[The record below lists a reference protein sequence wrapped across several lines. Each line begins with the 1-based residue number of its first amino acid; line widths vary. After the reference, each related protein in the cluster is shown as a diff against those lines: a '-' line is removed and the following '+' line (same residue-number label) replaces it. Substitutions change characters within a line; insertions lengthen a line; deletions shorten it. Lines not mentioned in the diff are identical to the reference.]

1 VTSHDGPISLGTF
14 DFQFTRDEINVYRKA
29 LGFPEGEEVPI
40 TFATRA
46 LTEPAAL
53 AELRTVCGD
62 QIPIHIE
69 QAFDVTEALNSEIN
83 YKVSLVLEVLRDS
96 RMRLTGTFTSP
107 SNGVCIVMRSEFLL
121 VQLAALK

>member
-1 VTSHDGPISLGTF
+1 MTNLDGPISLGPF

-29 LGFPEGEEVPI
+29 LGFPDGEDVPI
-40 TFATRA
+40 TFAARA
-46 LTEPAAL
+46 LTEPAVL
-53 AELRTVCGD
+53 AELRAVFSD

-69 QAFDVTEALNSEIN
+69 QSFDVIEALKPEVD
-83 YKVSLVLEVLRDS
+83 YKTILVLEVLQDS

-107 SNGVCIVMRSEFLL
+107 SNGVCVVMRSELLL

>member
-1 VTSHDGPISLGTF
+1 MTNHDGPISSGPF

-29 LGFPEGEEVPI
+29 LGFPDGEDVPI
-40 TFATRA
+40 TFAARA
-46 LTEPAAL
+46 LTEPAVL
-53 AELRTVCGD
+53 AELRAVFSD

-69 QAFDVTEALNSEIN
+69 QSFDVIEALKPEVD
-83 YKVSLVLEVLRDS
+83 YKTILVLEVLQDS

-107 SNGVCIVMRSEFLL
+107 SNGVCVVMRSEFLL